1 MKHRIKIA
9 DGTARRIDEN
19 GYLHVKGCP
28 ISAHGI
34 FDYSRAQCDP
44 RASNPN
50 EIIGVYRPEDEI
62 CDPDTIASFQNVPII
77 DDHTFISGA
86 DGDDLMA
93 PEDKG
98 VEGVLTNVRYEAPT
112 LVGDLVVYS
121 KRLQKKINNGKKELS
136 LGYSCDFIPARG
148 SANGRPYEY
157 EQRGMRGNHV
167 ALVHSARVPG
177 SRVLDSNDGM
187 PNMEVNMSEKDKT
200 PTFDASSIQTLQAIL
215 PALQAF
221 LQEESQ
227 EPEHQGEMGAQPAPE
242 APTKD
247 MCDKNTMN
255 PGALSGMGGEGGGD
269 TDPEAEGGV
278 VPEQSGEPEAEVAA
292 DPNAEVG
299 GEEPM
304 TAAPAADPHAEVAAP
319 APAQMAAPAV
329 GAPAVAGQEAPMSPE
344 ELMEI
349 TQLLKGILP
358 KLEGII
364 STNAPQQP
372 QQPQS
377 MDGKDMPNPGV
388 DPLEKDVKGT
398 ENENDAV
405 LEKKLSKAADEA
417 VKRAVSD
424 ASEKNALVERVS
436 RVVGVFDH
444 AEMDLNA
451 VAKYGVEKIGI
462 KCQDGL
468 EKVALDGYFAGIA
481 AASQHS
487 PTRSLAGDAG
497 EGGEVSAYLASLK
510 K

>member
-1 MKHRIKIA
+1 
-9 DGTARRIDEN
+9 
-19 GYLHVKGCP
+19 
-28 ISAHGI
+28 
-34 FDYSRAQCDP
+34 
-44 RASNPN
+44 
-50 EIIGVYRPEDEI
+50 
-62 CDPDTIASFQNVPII
+62 
-77 DDHTFISGA
+77 
-86 DGDDLMA
+86 
-93 PEDKG
+93 
-98 VEGVLTNVRYEAPT
+98 
-112 LVGDLVVYS
+112 
-121 KRLQKKINNGKKELS
+121 
-136 LGYSCDFIPARG
+136 
-148 SANGRPYEY
+148 
-157 EQRGMRGNHV
+157 
-167 ALVHSARVPG
+167 
-177 SRVLDSNDGM
+177 
-187 PNMEVNMSEKDKT
+187 
-200 PTFDASSIQTLQAIL
+200 
-215 PALQAF
+215 
-221 LQEESQ
+221 
-227 EPEHQGEMGAQPAPE
+227 
-242 APTKD
+242 
-247 MCDKNTMN
+247 
-255 PGALSGMGGEGGGD
+255 
-269 TDPEAEGGV
+269 
-278 VPEQSGEPEAEVAA
+278 
-292 DPNAEVG
+292 
-299 GEEPM
+299 
-304 TAAPAADPHAEVAAP
+304 
-319 APAQMAAPAV
+319 MAAPAV
-329 GAPAVAGQEAPMSPE
+329 GAPAVAGQEVPMSPE